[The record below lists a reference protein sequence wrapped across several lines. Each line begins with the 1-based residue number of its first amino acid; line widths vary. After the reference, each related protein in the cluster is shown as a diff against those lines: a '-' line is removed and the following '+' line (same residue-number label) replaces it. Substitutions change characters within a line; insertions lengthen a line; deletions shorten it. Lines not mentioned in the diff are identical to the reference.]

1 VSDGTSEDVLAA
13 ADQNMLSAWRG
24 VIAGSP
30 APGAVEDGDVVMLSS
45 GVPVSLFN
53 PAFVTGRPQ
62 APAAMVTRV
71 VDHYAEL
78 GLPFVLYFR
87 DEITP
92 ELVDPC
98 AAAGLVEHFR
108 PPLMVLDPI
117 PPAAPVPPPTE
128 LVVAPVDAS
137 NVDGYGTV
145 LAAGFGIP
153 RELVDLVLGPSLLDA
168 DGFTGF
174 LGTIDGQP
182 VGTSGLFLAHGL
194 AGVYNVATVPEGR
207 GKGVGA
213 ALTWAAALAGGAAG
227 ATRSMLQS
235 SEQGEPV
242 YRRMGYTT
250 PTRYR
255 QFEPPSA

>member
-1 VSDGTSEDVLAA
+1 MSDGTSEDVLAA

-108 PPLMVLDPI
+108 PPLM
-117 PPAAPVPPPTE
+117 
-128 LVVAPVDAS
+128 
-137 NVDGYGTV
+137 
-145 LAAGFGIP
+145 
-153 RELVDLVLGPSLLDA
+153 
-168 DGFTGF
+168 
-174 LGTIDGQP
+174 
-182 VGTSGLFLAHGL
+182 
-194 AGVYNVATVPEGR
+194 ATVPEGR

>member
-1 VSDGTSEDVLAA
+1 MSDGTSEDVLAA

-92 ELVDPC
+92 ELVDR
-98 AAAGLVEHFR
+98 AR
-108 PPLMVLDPI
+108 PR
-117 PPAAPVPPPTE
+117 AW
-128 LVVAPVDAS
+128 S
-137 NVDGYGTV
+137 
-145 LAAGFGIP
+145 
-153 RELVDLVLGPSLLDA
+153 S
-168 DGFTGF
+168 
-174 LGTIDGQP
+174 
-182 VGTSGLFLAHGL
+182 TSG
-194 AGVYNVATVPEGR
+194 
-207 GKGVGA
+207 
-213 ALTWAAALAGGAAG
+213 
-227 ATRSMLQS
+227 
-235 SEQGEPV
+235 
-242 YRRMGYTT
+242 RR
-250 PTRYR
+250 
-255 QFEPPSA
+255 